1 MAQQKQLSWTDLRV
15 GIFVLAGLVLA
26 GVTIFYVTGARF
38 WGAKYRIVTYMAEVN
53 GLVTGAPVDLDGL
66 PVGNVQSLSLTGQP
80 QDEAHSV
87 TVVLQIDKKY
97 QDQIRTDS
105 AASLATQGLLGDRYV
120 SITRGL
126 TGAVIPNNGILQTQ
140 ESAGTQEVIA
150 RSADLMVS
158 ATKLTESLRQTVDG
172 INRGQGSL
180 GKLMKDPALYN
191 HLDETVAKVDAMA
204 TSIQQGQGSL
214 GKLVTSDD
222 LYNKTDS
229 VIGKVDDAMT
239 AVHDQKGTLGRL
251 VYDPTMYQHVT
262 SITQNADAML
272 TDARAGKGTVGKL
285 INDDALYNDV
295 RDASANLRDVS
306 GKLNSNQGTA
316 GKFFTDPALYDNLTG
331 ATGDLQLMIND
342 FRKNPKKFLHIK
354 LGVF

>member
-15 GIFVLAGLVLA
+15 GLFVLAGLVLA
-26 GVTIFYVTGARF
+26 GITIFYVTGARF

-66 PVGNVQSLSLTGQP
+66 PVGNVQSLSLTKLP

-87 TVVLQIDKKY
+87 TVVLQVDKRY

-126 TGAVIPNNGILQTQ
+126 TGAVIPNMGVLQTQ

-158 ATKLTESLRQTVDG
+158 AKVLVDNLNQTING

-191 HLDETVAKVDAMA
+191 HLDETVSKVDAMA
-204 TSIQQGQGSL
+204 TSIQQGKGTL
-214 GKLVTSDD
+214 GKFVTSDD
-222 LYNKTDS
+222 LYNKTNS

-251 VYDPTMYQHVT
+251 VYDPAMADHFNG
-262 SITQNADAML
+262 IANNADAML
-272 TDARAGKGTVGKL
+272 SDVHAGKGTLGKFV
-285 INDDALYNDV
+285 NDDAVYNNV
-295 RDASANLRDVS
+295 RDASANLRDAT

-316 GKFFTDPALYDNLTG
+316 GKFFSDPALYDNLTG
-331 ATGDLQLMIND
+331 LTGDMQLMIND

-354 LGVF
+354 LGIF